1 MIIKNI
7 IEEHNK
13 VIEEMK
19 KKCFDDIEFIA
30 KACAKALANGK
41 MIFFCGNGGSAAD
54 CQHIAAEFV
63 GRFVKERKGLPAIAL
78 TTDTS
83 ILTAIGNDYGYD
95 EVFARQV
102 EALVREGDVVIGIST
117 SGNSKNVLKAL
128 IRAKEQGA
136 VILGMTGNNI
146 GEINKITE
154 KTIAIPSG
162 VTARIQEGHI
172 LAGHIICQY
181 IDEVGIRA

>member
-1 MIIKNI
+1 MMIENI

-19 KKCFDDIEFIA
+19 KRCLDDIEFVA
-30 KACAKALANGK
+30 KACCRALANGNT
-41 MIFFCGNGGSAAD
+41 IFFCGNGGSAAD
-54 CQHIAAEFV
+54 CQHLAAEFV

-102 EALVREGDVVIGIST
+102 EALVREGDVVIGMVFFILAEIGYRGAQVFYDALLVDVST
-117 SGNSKNVLKAL
+117 PETIGYISGNFNSLNFFF
-128 IRAKEQGA
+128 
-136 VILGMTGNNI
+136 
-146 GEINKITE
+146 
-154 KTIAIPSG
+154 
-162 VTARIQEGHI
+162 
-172 LAGHIICQY
+172 
-181 IDEVGIRA
+181 